1 MGSHLLSKSSFLKGI
16 QCEKQLYLYKHHYDL
31 MDPVSE
37 EQQAIFDR
45 GTNVGLLAR
54 QLFPGGAKATED
66 PRDSDLAVARTSE
79 LLTKSNGV
87 IYEAAFLFDG
97 VLVISDIIVKT
108 GDKWK
113 IYEVKSSTSV
123 SETYIYDAAIQYYVL
138 KSSGLDISDVSIVY
152 LNNQFV
158 RMGELNIQ
166 ELFTVESVLGQVK
179 EQWDFVT
186 QKVAAL
192 KKVVRKRSI
201 PDIKIGPQCHN
212 PYDCSF
218 LGTCWKEVP
227 EYSIFDI
234 AGMRTE
240 KKFDLFNRGVINI
253 EDIPKDFLLSGN
265 QRIQVDNQIN
275 NSTVIDKK
283 SIKQFLESL
292 SYPLYFI
299 DFETFMPAVPLYD
312 NSRPYQQIAFQ
323 YSMHYQRSK
332 ESELKHAEF
341 LADGKRDPRIPF
353 IENLLRDTEGKGD
366 IIVYNQA
373 FEMSRLKEIAEDFPE
388 YKRGINELLKRIKDL
403 MLPFQKK
410 YYYNPEMKG
419 SYSIKNVLPALVPE
433 MSYDGMAI
441 AEGGAAMNAFEAL
454 IYETD
459 REVIEKTRKDLLE
472 YCKMDTLGM
481 VEIINKLSALI
492 SN

>member
-16 QCEKQLYLYKHHYDL
+16 QCEKQLYLYKHHYDWK
-31 MDPVSE
+31 DPVSE

-45 GTNVGLLAR
+45 GTNVGILAW
-54 QLFPGGAKATED
+54 QLFPGGAKGIED
-66 PRDSDLAVARTSE
+66 PRDSDMAVARTSE

-87 IYEAAFLFDG
+87 IYEAAFMFDG

-138 KSSGLDISDVSIVY
+138 KSSGLDISDISIVY
-152 LNNQFV
+152 LNNQYM

-166 ELFTVESVLGQVK
+166 ELFTVESVLGPVK
-179 EQWDFVT
+179 GQWDFVVE
-186 QKVAAL
+186 KVSAL
-192 KKVVRKRSI
+192 KKVLRKRSI

-234 AGMRTE
+234 SGMRTE
-240 KKFDLFNRGVINI
+240 KKFDLFNFGILKIN
-253 EDIPKDFLLSGN
+253 DVPDDFKLSSY
-265 QRIQVDNQIN
+265 QRIQVDSEISGNTI
-275 NSTVIDKK
+275 IDRVG
-283 SIKQFLESL
+283 IKEFLDSL
-292 SYPLYFI
+292 SYPLYFL

-312 NSRPYQQIAFQ
+312 YSRPYQQIPFQ
-323 YSMHYQRSK
+323 YSMHYQRSR

-341 LADGKRDPRIPF
+341 LADGRRDPRIPF
-353 IENLLRDTEGKGD
+353 IENLLRDTEGEGD
-366 IIVYNQA
+366 IIVYNQS
-373 FEMSRLKEIAEDFPE
+373 FEMSRLNEIAEDFPE
-388 YKRGINELLKRIKDL
+388 YKNGINEILKRIKDL

-410 YYYNPEMKG
+410 YYYRPEMKG
-419 SYSIKNVLPALVPE
+419 SYSIKSVLPALVPE
-433 MSYDGMAI
+433 LSYDGLAI

-459 REVIEKTRKDLLE
+459 PEVIEKTRKDLLE

-481 VEIINKLSALI
+481 VEILNKISALI

>member
-16 QCEKQLYLYKHHYDL
+16 QCEKQLYLYKHHYDW

-45 GTNVGLLAR
+45 GTNVGLLAW

-66 PRDSDLAVARTSE
+66 PRDSDTAVARTTE

-97 VLVISDIIVKT
+97 VLVISDIIKKT

-123 SETYIYDAAIQYYVL
+123 SETYIYDVAIQYYVL
-138 KSSGLDISDVSIVY
+138 KSCGLDISDISIVY
-152 LNNQFV
+152 LNNEYV

-166 ELFTVESVLGQVK
+166 ELFTIESVLSLVK
-179 EQWDFVT
+179 QQWDFVAE
-186 QKVAAL
+186 KISAL
-192 KKVVRKRSI
+192 KKVIRKKSI

-218 LGTCWKEVP
+218 LGTCWKDVP

-253 EDIPKDFLLSGN
+253 EDIPKDFFLSAN
-265 QRIQVDNQIN
+265 QRIQVDNQI
-275 NSTVIDKK
+275 SKSKVVDKE
-283 SIKQFLESL
+283 SIKQFLDSL
-292 SYPLYFI
+292 SYPLYYL

-312 NSRPYQQIAFQ
+312 YSRPYQQIPFQ
-323 YSMHYQRSK
+323 YSMHFQKSR
-332 ESELKHAEF
+332 ESELQHVEF
-341 LADGKRDPRIPF
+341 LADGKSDPRIPF
-353 IENLLRDTEGKGD
+353 IENLLRDTEREGN
-366 IIVYNQA
+366 IIVYNQS
-373 FEMSRLKEIAEDFPE
+373 FEMSRLKEIAEDFPK
-388 YKRGINELLKRIKDL
+388 YKKGINELLKRIKDL

-410 YYYNPEMKG
+410 YYYNPAMKG

-433 MSYDGMAI
+433 MSYDEMAI
-441 AEGGAAMNAFEAL
+441 SEGGAAMNAFESL
-454 IYETD
+454 INETD
-459 REVIEKTRKDLLE
+459 PEVIKKTRKDLLE
-472 YCKMDTLGM
+472 YCKMDTLAM
-481 VEIINKLSALI
+481 VKLVDKLFEI
-492 SN
+492 